1 MTKNEIAVLVKD
13 RGLIKFL
20 EKFFKKRKI
29 YRASFFEKPSLLIQH
44 INENPPAVIIIE
56 VSLLPKISDR
66 TTKFPCIAIISGNIR
81 SGIEKAV
88 NHNVKKYMY
97 KPFFDRDLEY
107 KLENI
112 ILDKDS
118 IERLHNE
125 SKELAAIIELT
136 QLISSTL
143 DQKEI
148 LFRIVRKISELM
160 PVTRCSMIRV
170 DWLRKSAFVVATHE
184 DPNITGIKLSLR
196 KYPEII
202 EALQSKKPVIVKDII
217 TDPIM
222 QPVRDII
229 VPLGIKSILVL
240 PIIFREKVIGTLFLR
255 TSRKIHAFSANEV
268 RLLNA
273 IANASANALYNA
285 FLFEQVEDEKTRLEK
300 LAIIDY
306 LTGIFNIRYFYHR
319 IIEEFSR
326 CQRYELPLSALMLD
340 IDHFKKVNDVYG
352 HKTGDMVLKEFAQLV
367 KKHLRKS
374 DVLARYGGEEFIIL
388 LTQTP
393 LEGAINE
400 AERIRKCVK
409 DHKLKSIDAKTSLTV
424 SIGVASYPDPRIK
437 THDDLIACS
446 DDALFTA
453 KQRGRDQIFVCKK

>member
-1 MTKNEIAVLVKD
+1 MTKNEIAILGKD
-13 RGLIKFL
+13 TRLSKFL
-20 EKFFKKRKI
+20 KKFFKNRKI
-29 YRASFFEKPSLLIQH
+29 YRASFFERPALLMKH
-44 INENPPAVIIIE
+44 LNENKPLVIIVE
-56 VSLLPKISDR
+56 ASLLPKVSDR
-66 TTKFPCIAIISGNIR
+66 ITKFPVIAMISGNIKL
-81 SGIEKAV
+81 GIEKAV
-88 NHNVKKYMY
+88 YHNAKSYIY
-97 KPFFDRDLEY
+97 KPFLDKDLEY

-112 ILDKDS
+112 IIEKDS
-118 IERLHNE
+118 TERLRNE
-125 SKELAAIIELT
+125 SKELEAIIDLT
-136 QLISSTL
+136 NLISSTL

-148 LFRIVRKISELM
+148 LFRIVKKIAELM
-160 PVTRCSMIRV
+160 PVTRCSIIRV
-170 DWLRKSAFVVATHE
+170 DWLHKYAFVVATYE
-184 DPNITGIKLSLR
+184 DANITGIKLSLR

-222 QPVRDII
+222 RSVREII
-229 VPLGIKSILVL
+229 KPLGIKSILVL

-255 TSRKIHAFSANEV
+255 TSRKVHTFSANEV

-326 CQRYELPLSALMLD
+326 CQRYAFPVSALMLD

-374 DVLARYGGEEFIIL
+374 DVLARYGGEEFIVL
-388 LTQTP
+388 LPQTS
-393 LEGAINE
+393 LDGAVAE

-409 DHKLKSIDAKTSLTV
+409 DHKLKSLKNKGTLTI
-424 SIGVASYPDPRIK
+424 SIGVATYPDPRIK

-446 DDALFTA
+446 DDALFAA
-453 KQRGRDQIFVCKK
+453 KQRGRDRIAVCGK

>member
-13 RGLIKFL
+13 SSLIKFL
-20 EKFFKKRKI
+20 KKFFKSRKT
-29 YRASFFEKPSLLIQH
+29 YRAIFFDNPALLMQH
-44 INENPPAVIIIE
+44 LNENKPLVIIVE
-56 VSLLPKISDR
+56 ASLLPKVSDR
-66 TTKFPCIAIISGNIR
+66 ITKFPTIAVISGNIKL
-81 SGIEKAV
+81 GIDKAV
-88 NHNVKKYMY
+88 YHNANRYIY
-97 KPFFDRDLEY
+97 KPFFENDLEY
-107 KLENI
+107 KLESI
-112 ILDKDS
+112 IIEKDS
-118 IERLHNE
+118 TERLRSE
-125 SKELAAIIELT
+125 SKELEAIIDLT
-136 QLISSTL
+136 NLISTTL

-160 PVTRCSMIRV
+160 PVTRCSIIRV
-170 DWLRKSAFVVATHE
+170 DWLHKYAFVVATFE

-222 QPVRDII
+222 QSVRDII
-229 VPLGIKSILVL
+229 KPLGIKSILVL

-255 TSRKIHAFSANEV
+255 TSRKVHTFSANEV

-273 IANASANALYNA
+273 IASASANALYNA

-300 LAIIDY
+300 LAITDY

-326 CQRYELPLSALMLD
+326 SQRYAFPVSSLMLD

-374 DVLARYGGEEFIIL
+374 DVFARYGGEEFIVL
-388 LTQTP
+388 LPQTS
-393 LEGAINE
+393 LDGAVVE

-409 DHKLKSIDAKTSLTV
+409 DHKLKSLKNKAQLTV
-424 SIGVASYPDPRIK
+424 SIGIATYPDPRIK

-453 KQRGRDQIFVCKK
+453 KQRGRDQIVVCEK